1 MTQSEERHVTIVMTQ
16 VTIRQ
21 CTWYIQYVTHDSSNQ
36 SRVLMFFSGCK
47 CPCDRVKNQVII
59 HDTKEL
65 ELKIADLKKDL
76 EIKKST
82 VLSSQLRKRTSANDD
97 RVSAKTVGAILGPL
111 LIAMILGLIVI
122 SDLPIL
128 LNHLRNGPFA
138 AVGKREKKVTKKN
151 HMNMT
156 ANACA

>member
-1 MTQSEERHVTIVMTQ
+1 MNDTKQHVTIVMTQ

-21 CTWYIQYVTHDSSNQ
+21 CTWYIHYVTHDSSNQ
-36 SRVLMFFSGCK
+36 SRVLIFSSGCK
-47 CPCDRVKNQVII
+47 CPCERVKNQVII

-151 HMNMT
+151 HKNMT
-156 ANACA
+156 ADACA